1 MPSFQRPFLQ
11 AEPRVLETVFW
22 PADYADYIDKPLESL
37 VGIFAAKAAAGK
49 TLSQP
54 AGHWLDPCVE
64 PAPLAEPLMKRVRD
78 FPKVE
83 ALQVSIAH
91 AGDDAPARVAV
102 QTRL

>member
-1 MPSFQRPFLQ
+1 MRRARALGGT
-11 AEPRVLETVFW
+11 AHE
-22 PADYADYIDKPLESL
+22 
-37 VGIFAAKAAAGK
+37 
-49 TLSQP
+49 
-54 AGHWLDPCVE
+54 
-64 PAPLAEPLMKRVRD
+64 AEPLMKRVRD